1 MERRN
6 GRERREKIRDTVH
19 ESLRPLT
26 VPNFITLIRL
36 AMVPFFLLAISE
48 RDYALAL
55 VIFVLAGITD
65 AADGLLARF
74 LHMESRFGAYLD
86 PIADKLLLVTAYVS
100 LTIPHGQEVV
110 IPLWLTLLAL
120 SRDVLIVVVALLL
133 YLAEEVRQFRPSI
146 LGKATTAMHVVTV
159 AVVLLANT
167 TEVPAWAP
175 PVCFTATFVLVIAS
189 GMDYM
194 YREARQQH
202 RDHERPDHV
211 E

>member
-1 MERRN
+1 MARSS
-6 GRERREKIRDTVH
+6 GKERREKIRDTVQD
-19 ESLRPLT
+19 SLRPLT

-65 AADGLLARF
+65 AADGLVARF

-86 PIADKLLLVTAYVS
+86 PMADKLLLVTAYVS

-110 IPLWLTLLAL
+110 IPLWLTLVAL

-133 YLAEEVRQFRPSI
+133 YLAEEVRQFTPSV
-146 LGKATTAMHVVTV
+146 LGKLTTAMHVVTV

-167 TEVPAWAP
+167 VALPGWAP
-175 PVCFTATFVLVIAS
+175 AACFTVTFVLVIAS
-189 GMDYM
+189 GMHYI
-194 YREARQQH
+194 YREARHQH
-202 RDHERPDHV
+202 QDRERP
-211 E
+211 EQAE